1 MENRENKNKCNN
13 CGKNSDILI
22 SGLCVKCF
30 EESEKNK
37 IIENPLDKF
46 EFEND
51 DYENLENI
59 YTKKDDEEKNKKS
72 IIVHPRPNMNRAID
86 KIIKISK
93 SKKK

>member
-1 MENRENKNKCNN
+1 MENPENKNKCAN

-22 SGLCVKCF
+22 SGFCIKCF

-37 IIENPLDKF
+37 TIKNPLDKF
-46 EFEND
+46 EFEQNE
-51 DYENLENI
+51 YEELENSYI
-59 YTKKDDEEKNKKS
+59 KKDEEEKNKNS
-72 IIVHPRPNMNRAID
+72 MIVHSRPNMNRAID